1 MLAGAPT
8 QRARVE
14 LSGNQPQGVTKG
26 TISHWI
32 KRVEQ
37 LREER
42 GGGPSVQES
51 WVIRNN
57 GSGWRERFKLGQIK
71 QIKH

>member
-14 LSGNQPQGVTKG
+14 LSGNQRLGVTKG

-42 GGGPSVQES
+42 EGGPSPYGKSRKV
-51 WVIRNN
+51 
-57 GSGWRERFKLGQIK
+57 G
-71 QIKH
+71 